1 MKTPQKDRG
10 VDVAVPVDLAAAL
23 LGVSVATVYRRLGTP
38 NLRDL
43 TAATVR
49 DAILRGRPKGRP
61 RGRPFVR
68 GGR

>member
-1 MKTPQKDRG
+1 MKTPPKYRG
-10 VDVAVPVDLAAAL
+10 AAVVVPADLVAAL

-38 NLRDL
+38 KLRDL

-49 DAILRGRPKGRP
+49 EAITRGRPKGKP